1 MAPKAEE
8 EFEDFEIEGGE
19 QGLSKGKNHI
29 QSSLKKNLCFT
40 NPLLVVSYDLY
51 KPSKPFKNF
60 INMRFS
66 EDSGEVKTIN
76 ECVIKIGLNTQRL
89 SRN

>member
-29 QSSLKKNLCFT
+29 QSSLKKIY
-40 NPLLVVSYDLY
+40 VSR
-51 KPSKPFKNF
+51 
-60 INMRFS
+60 IR
-66 EDSGEVKTIN
+66 
-76 ECVIKIGLNTQRL
+76 C
-89 SRN
+89 